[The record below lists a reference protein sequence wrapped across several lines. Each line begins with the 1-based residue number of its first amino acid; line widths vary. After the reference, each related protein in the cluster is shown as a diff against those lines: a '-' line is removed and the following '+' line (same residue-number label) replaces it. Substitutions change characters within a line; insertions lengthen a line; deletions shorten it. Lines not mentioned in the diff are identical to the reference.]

1 MTLYNKE
8 EIKYL
13 VGNKDFTSKIKEPFE
28 KNIIN
33 FLVFFSQEIEKNKK
47 LRDYPDLKS
56 LSFFCRK
63 SNLLRLKEKFFKRDS
78 FNRVGVGLVFHI
90 TPSNVPTN
98 FVYSLIFGL
107 LSGNSNFIKVPSK
120 DYDQINIVCEILN
133 KLLSKKFKKLKDM
146 IRIVRYQDNDEFTK
160 YISAKCDMRIVW
172 GGDNTVNNLRNF
184 KISPK
189 AREITFPDRY
199 SICLIN
205 TKNYLKL
212 NEENKENLARKF
224 YNDTYVLDQNACS
237 SPHIIFWEG
246 KSIKKAK
253 EVFWQ
258 KLNSV
263 VNLKYNLSEHTSV
276 EKYTN
281 FCQKIMLNDNIKNFK
296 NYNSNIYTFTLKNL
310 SENLPDYRG
319 SWGMFFQFDGLKIDQ
334 LKRVVNSK
342 FQTCTYFGFEKKWL
356 KKNIIENKL
365 SGIDRIVPIGQ
376 ALDISMIWDG
386 YDLTSSLTRVIELK

>member
-1 MTLYNKE
+1 M
-8 EIKYL
+8 
-13 VGNKDFTSKIKEPFE
+13 
-28 KNIIN
+28 
-33 FLVFFSQEIEKNKK
+33 
-47 LRDYPDLKS
+47 
-56 LSFFCRK
+56 
-63 SNLLRLKEKFFKRDS
+63 
-78 FNRVGVGLVFHI
+78 
-90 TPSNVPTN
+90 
-98 FVYSLIFGL
+98 
-107 LSGNSNFIKVPSK
+107 
-120 DYDQINIVCEILN
+120 
-133 KLLSKKFKKLKDM
+133 
-146 IRIVRYQDNDEFTK
+146 
-160 YISAKCDMRIVW
+160 
-172 GGDNTVNNLRNF
+172 
-184 KISPK
+184 
-189 AREITFPDRY
+189 
-199 SICLIN
+199 IN

-342 FQTCTYFGFEKKWL
+342 FQTCTYFGFEK
-356 KKNIIENKL
+356 N
-365 SGIDRIVPIGQ
+365 G
-376 ALDISMIWDG
+376 
-386 YDLTSSLTRVIELK
+386 